1 MKNLY
6 RKNNFYLAKN
16 ELAELTDS
24 LLTSYSDSFGVNVEE
39 GANLPRRSEIVSVIA
54 KLEELLF
61 PGFDG
66 EERYRID
73 TMHYSIGKLV
83 DSVFAELCALTVRCF
98 CYMCKKSGS
107 NHDCRTEERS
117 REAVLAL
124 LKSLP
129 ELRDIARSDIDAAY
143 AGDPAARSTD
153 EIIISYPAVKAIE
166 IQRLA
171 HVLYKHDVPFIP
183 RMMTEYAHSITGID
197 INPGAEIGRGFF
209 IDHGTGVVIGETAR
223 IGNNV
228 RLYQGVTLGAL
239 SFPKDSCGMLVKGL
253 RRHPTIEDDVTIYAN
268 ATVLGDVTIGA
279 GSVLGG
285 NVWVTE
291 SLPPG
296 TKVVAPAE
304 NLIRYRQDAKPLGDK
319 NE

>member
-1 MKNLY
+1 MKNLH
-6 RKNNFYLAKN
+6 RKNNFYLKKDD
-16 ELAELTDS
+16 LDRLTGA
-24 LLTSYSDSFGVNVEE
+24 LCASYQSGFGVNVEE
-39 GANLPRRSEIVSVIA
+39 GANLPRRSEILSVTA

-66 EERYRID
+66 EERYQLD
-73 TMHYSIGKLV
+73 TINYRAGKLIDAV
-83 DSVFAELCALTVRCF
+83 YNELCSLAARCF
-98 CYMCKKSGS
+98 CYTCKKSS
-107 NHDCRTEERS
+107 NPHDCCTEERS
-117 REAVLAL
+117 SKAVMAL
-124 LKSLP
+124 LEALP
-129 ELRDIARSDIDAAY
+129 ELRSVAESDINAAY
-143 AGDPAARSTD
+143 AGDPAARSLD

-171 HVLYKHDVPFIP
+171 HVLYKHNVPFIP

-253 RRHPTIEDDVTIYAN
+253 RRHPTIEDNVTIYAN
-268 ATVLGDVTIGA
+268 ATVLGDVTIGE

-296 TKVVAPAE
+296 TKVVASAE
-304 NLIRYRQDAKPLGDK
+304 NLIRYRKEDAAK
-319 NE
+319 

>member
-1 MKNLY
+1 
-6 RKNNFYLAKN
+6 R
-16 ELAELTDS
+16 
-24 LLTSYSDSFGVNVEE
+24 
-39 GANLPRRSEIVSVIA
+39 EILSVTG

-66 EERYRID
+66 EERYRLD
-73 TMHYSIGKLV
+73 TMDYSIAKLV
-83 DSVFAELCALTVRCF
+83 EQLYSELCELTVRCF

-107 NHDCRTEERS
+107 SHDCRTEEKS

-124 LKSLP
+124 LNAMP
-129 ELRDIARSDIDAAY
+129 ELRNIAQSDIKAAY
-143 AGDPAARSTD
+143 AGDPAARSLD

-166 IQRLA
+166 IQRMA
-171 HVLYKHDVPFIP
+171 HVLYKYDVPFIP

-197 INPGAEIGRGFF
+197 INPGAEIGSGFF

-268 ATVLGDVTIGA
+268 ATVLGDVTIGK

-296 TKVVAPAE
+296 TKVVASAE
-304 NLIRYRQDAKPLGDK
+304 NLIRYSKQAGQESK
-319 NE
+319 

>member
-1 MKNLY
+1 MKKLY
-6 RKNNFYLAKN
+6 KNNNFYLEKSQ
-16 ELAELTDS
+16 LAELTAALCD
-24 LLTSYSDSFGVNVEE
+24 SYSNGFGVNVEE
-39 GANLPRRSEIVSVIA
+39 GANLPRRREILSVTG

-66 EERYRID
+66 EERYRLD
-73 TMHYSIGKLV
+73 TISYSAAKLLE
-83 DSVFAELCALTVRCF
+83 SVYGELCELTVRCF

-107 NHDCRTEERS
+107 SHNCHTEERS
-117 REAVLAL
+117 REAVMAL
-124 LKSLP
+124 LQTLP
-129 ELRDIARSDIDAAY
+129 ELRDIARSDIEAAY
-143 AGDPAARSTD
+143 SGDPAARSMD

-166 IQRLA
+166 IQRMA

-209 IDHGTGVVIGETAR
+209 IDHGTGVVIGETAH

-239 SFPKDSCGMLVKGL
+239 SFPKDSCGMLIKGL
-253 RRHPTIEDDVTIYAN
+253 RRHPTIEDNVTIYAN

-304 NLIRYRQDAKPLGDK
+304 NLIRYRKEAEK
-319 NE
+319 NDGAR

>member
-6 RKNNFYLAKN
+6 RKNNFYLQKN
-16 ELAELTDS
+16 ELDQLTQALS
-24 LLTSYSDSFGVNVEE
+24 ASYKDGFGVNVEE
-39 GANLPRRSEIVSVIA
+39 GANLPRRREILSVTA

-66 EERYRID
+66 EERYRLD
-73 TMHYSIGKLV
+73 TMDYRIGQLLESLYS
-83 DSVFAELCALTVRCF
+83 ELCQLTVRCF
-98 CYMCKKSGS
+98 CYMCKKSSS
-107 NHDCRTEERS
+107 NHDCNTEERS
-117 REAVLAL
+117 RKAVEAL
-124 LKSLP
+124 LHQLP
-129 ELRDIARSDIDAAY
+129 ELREIARSDIDAAY

-166 IQRLA
+166 IQRMA

-253 RRHPTIEDDVTIYAN
+253 RRHPTIEDNVTIYAN

-304 NLIRYRQDAKPLGDK
+304 NLIRYRKEESKQA
-319 NE
+319 

>member
-1 MKNLY
+1 MKKLY
-6 RKNNFYLAKN
+6 KKNNFYLEKSDLDN
-16 ELAELTDS
+16 LTAAMAA
-24 LLTSYSDSFGVNVEE
+24 SYADGFGVNLEE
-39 GANLPRRSEIVSVIA
+39 GADLPRRREILSVIN

-66 EERYRID
+66 EERYRLD
-73 TMHYSIGKLV
+73 TVSYSAGKLL
-83 DSVFAELCALTVRCF
+83 DSLYCELCGLTVRCF
-98 CYMCKKSGS
+98 CYMCKKQSS
-107 NHDCRTEERS
+107 LHDCRTEERS
-117 REAVLAL
+117 REAVMAL
-124 LKSLP
+124 LNALP
-129 ELRDIARSDIDAAY
+129 ELRKIARSDIEAAY

-166 IQRLA
+166 IQRMA
-171 HVLYKHDVPFIP
+171 HVLYKFDVPFIP

-197 INPGAEIGRGFF
+197 INPGAEIGSGFF

-253 RRHPTIEDDVTIYAN
+253 RRHPTIEDNVTIYAN
-268 ATVLGDVTIGA
+268 ATVLGDVTIGE

-304 NLIRYRQDAKPLGDK
+304 NLIRYRKEESAKV
-319 NE
+319 

>member
-6 RKNNFYLAKN
+6 NKKSFYLDKSDLDRLTGALCENYAKG
-16 ELAELTDS
+16 
-24 LLTSYSDSFGVNVEE
+24 FGVNLEE
-39 GANLPRRSEIVSVIA
+39 GANLPRRQDILSVTA

-66 EERYRID
+66 EERYRLD
-73 TMHYSIGKLV
+73 TINYRAGKLIDAV
-83 DSVFAELCALTVRCF
+83 YNELCGLTVRCF
-98 CYMCKKSGS
+98 CYTCKKSG
-107 NHDCRTEERS
+107 NGHNCNTEERS
-117 REAVLAL
+117 REAVMAL
-124 LKSLP
+124 LKALP
-129 ELRDIARSDIDAAY
+129 ELRDMARSDIDAAY

-171 HVLYKHDVPFIP
+171 HILYKHDVPFIP

-197 INPGAEIGRGFF
+197 INPGAEIGKGFF

-253 RRHPTIEDDVTIYAN
+253 RRHPTIEDNVTIYAN

-296 TKVVAPAE
+296 TKVVASAE
-304 NLIRYRQDAKPLGDK
+304 NLIRYRKEDVK
-319 NE
+319 

>member
-1 MKNLY
+1 MKMLY
-6 RKNNFYLAKN
+6 KKNGFCLSKT
-16 ELAELTDS
+16 ELDALTAELS
-24 LLTSYSDSFGVNVEE
+24 QSYADGFGVNVEE
-39 GANLPRRSEIVSVIA
+39 GANLPRRSEIISLTA

-66 EERYRID
+66 EERYHQD
-73 TMHYSIGKLV
+73 SMHYRIGNLLETV
-83 DSVFAELCALTVRCF
+83 YNELCALTVRCF

-117 REAVLAL
+117 REAVMAL
-124 LKSLP
+124 LKALP
-129 ELRDIARSDIDAAY
+129 ELRTIARSDIDAAY

-171 HVLYKHDVPFIP
+171 HVLYKYEVPFIP

-197 INPGAEIGRGFF
+197 INPGAEIGNGFF

-253 RRHPTIEDDVTIYAN
+253 RRHPTIEDNVTIYAN

-296 TKVVAPAE
+296 TKVVASAE
-304 NLIRYRQDAKPLGDK
+304 NLIRYRK
-319 NE
+319 EEHIE

>member
-6 RKNNFYLAKN
+6 NKKCFYLDKTD
-16 ELAELTDS
+16 LDQLTNA
-24 LLTSYSDSFGVNVEE
+24 LCENYSNGFGVNLEE
-39 GANLPRRSEIVSVIA
+39 GANLPRRNDILSVTA

-66 EERYRID
+66 EERYRLD
-73 TMHYSIGKLV
+73 TINYRAGKLIDAV
-83 DSVFAELCALTVRCF
+83 YNELCSLTVRCF
-98 CYMCKKSGS
+98 CYTCKKSG
-107 NHDCRTEERS
+107 NGHDCHTEERS
-117 REAVLAL
+117 REAVMAL
-124 LKSLP
+124 LKALP
-129 ELRDIARSDIDAAY
+129 DLRDMARSDIDAAY

-171 HVLYKHDVPFIP
+171 HILYKHDVPFIP

-197 INPGAEIGRGFF
+197 INPGAEIGKGFF

-253 RRHPTIEDDVTIYAN
+253 RRHPTIEDNVTIYAN

-296 TKVVAPAE
+296 TKVVASAE
-304 NLIRYRQDAKPLGDK
+304 NLIRYRKDDVK
-319 NE
+319 

>member
-1 MKNLY
+1 MKKQADLV
-6 RKNNFYLAKN
+6 RISSIVEKLEA
-16 ELAELTDS
+16 
-24 LLTSYSDSFGVNVEE
+24 SYSDHIGVNLTGEDMI
-39 GANLPRRSEIVSVIA
+39 PRRDEIIAVTEKLLEIIFPGYQRSFVGAGVAALLLEVQSELSNQICRAMRRREKSVCKCSGCSENECGHA
-54 KLEELLF
+54 VYRLLEEL
-61 PGFDG
+61 P
-66 EERYRID
+66 EIREI
-73 TMHYSIGKLV
+73 TKLDV
-83 DSVFAELCALTVRCF
+83 A
-98 CYMCKKSGS
+98 
-107 NHDCRTEERS
+107 
-117 REAVLAL
+117 
-124 LKSLP
+124 
-129 ELRDIARSDIDAAY
+129 AAY
-143 AGDPAARSTD
+143 AGDPAAANYD
-153 EIIISYPAVKAIE
+153 EIILSYPGLKAIT

-171 HVLYKHDVPFIP
+171 HVLYLEHVPLIP

-209 IDHGTGVVIGETAR
+209 IDHGTGVVIGETAH

-239 SFPKDSCGMLVKGL
+239 SFPKDSCGMLIKGL
-253 RRHPTIEDDVTIYAN
+253 RRHPTIEDNVTIYAN

-304 NLIRYRQDAKPLGDK
+304 NLIRYRKEESGSK
-319 NE
+319 

>member
-1 MKNLY
+1 MH
-6 RKNNFYLAKN
+6 
-16 ELAELTDS
+16 
-24 LLTSYSDSFGVNVEE
+24 
-39 GANLPRRSEIVSVIA
+39 
-54 KLEELLF
+54 
-61 PGFDG
+61 
-66 EERYRID
+66 YRIGNLLE
-73 TMHYSIGKLV
+73 TVYN
-83 DSVFAELCALTVRCF
+83 ELCALTVRCF

-117 REAVLAL
+117 REAVMAL
-124 LKSLP
+124 LKALP
-129 ELRDIARSDIDAAY
+129 ELRTIARSDIDAAY

-171 HVLYKHDVPFIP
+171 HVLYKYEVPFIP

-197 INPGAEIGRGFF
+197 INPGAEIGNGFF

-253 RRHPTIEDDVTIYAN
+253 RRHPTIEDNVTIYAN

-296 TKVVAPAE
+296 TKVVASAE
-304 NLIRYRQDAKPLGDK
+304 NLIRYRK
-319 NE
+319 EEHIE

>member
-6 RKNNFYLAKN
+6 KKTDFYLEKKDLDA
-16 ELAELTDS
+16 LTGS
-24 LLTSYSDSFGVNVEE
+24 LSTSYADGLGVNLEE
-39 GANLPRRSEIVSVIA
+39 GANLPRRSEILSVTA

-61 PGFDG
+61 PGFDN
-66 EERYRID
+66 EERYRLD
-73 TMHYSIGKLV
+73 TMPYSIGRLL
-83 DSVFAELCALTVRCF
+83 DSVYGELCGLTVRSF
-98 CYMCKKSGS
+98 CYMCKKQSSGH
-107 NHDCRTEERS
+107 NCRTEERS
-117 REAVLAL
+117 RKAVMAL
-124 LKSLP
+124 LNALP
-129 ELRDIARSDIDAAY
+129 ELREIAKSDIDAAY
-143 AGDPAARSTD
+143 SGDPAARSKD

-166 IQRLA
+166 IQRMA
-171 HVLYKHDVPFIP
+171 HVLYQYEVPFIP

-268 ATVLGDVTIGA
+268 ATVLGDVTIGK

-296 TKVVAPAE
+296 TKVVASTE
-304 NLIRYRQDAKPLGDK
+304 NLIRFRKDE
-319 NE
+319 NEKK

>member
-1 MKNLY
+1 MKKLY
-6 RKNNFYLAKN
+6 KRNNFYLEK
-16 ELAELTDS
+16 AELDS
-24 LLTSYSDSFGVNVEE
+24 LSNALSASYTDKFGVNLEE
-39 GANLPRRSEIVSVIA
+39 GANLPRRREILSVTS

-66 EERYRID
+66 EERYHLD
-73 TMHYSIGKLV
+73 TIGYSVAKLIEQLY
-83 DSVFAELCALTVRCF
+83 SELCELTVRCF

-107 NHDCRTEERS
+107 SHDCRTEEKS
-117 REAVLAL
+117 REAVMAL
-124 LKSLP
+124 LKALP
-129 ELRDIARSDIDAAY
+129 ELRNIAQSDIKAAY
-143 AGDPAARSTD
+143 AGDPAARSLD

-166 IQRLA
+166 IQRMA
-171 HVLYKHDVPFIP
+171 HVLYKYDVPFIP

-268 ATVLGDVTIGA
+268 ATVLGDVTVGK

-296 TKVVAPAE
+296 TKVVASAE
-304 NLIRYRQDAKPLGDK
+304 NLIRYSKQGTPEQK
-319 NE
+319 

>member
-6 RKNNFYLAKN
+6 KKNDYYLTSG
-16 ELAELTDS
+16 ELEKLTSGLTDS
-24 LLTSYSDSFGVNVEE
+24 YADKFGVNLEE
-39 GANLPRRSEIVSVIA
+39 GANLPRRQEILSVVA
-54 KLEELLF
+54 KLEDLLF

-66 EERYRID
+66 AERWRFD
-73 TMHYSIGKLV
+73 TIGYSVGKLI
-83 DSVFAELCALTVRCF
+83 DSLYAELCNLTVRSF
-98 CYMCKKSGS
+98 CYMCKKQTLQ
-107 NHDCRTEERS
+107 HDCQTEKRS
-117 REAVLAL
+117 RQAVMAL
-124 LKSLP
+124 LESLP
-129 ELRDIARSDIDAAY
+129 ELRAIARSDIEAAY

-171 HVLYKHDVPFIP
+171 HVLYGYEVPFIP

-268 ATVLGDVTIGA
+268 ATVLGDVTIGR

-296 TKVVAPAE
+296 TKVVASAE
-304 NLIRYRQDAKPLGDK
+304 NLIRYRK
-319 NE
+319 NDNTGE

>member
-1 MKNLY
+1 MKKLY
-6 RKNNFYLAKN
+6 TKNNFYLAKS
-16 ELAELTDS
+16 ELDALSSALSE
-24 LLTSYSDSFGVNVEE
+24 SYADKFGVNLEE
-39 GANLPRRSEIVSVIA
+39 GANLPRRREILSVTG

-66 EERYRID
+66 GERYHLD
-73 TMHYSIGKLV
+73 TIEYSAAKLIEQLY
-83 DSVFAELCALTVRCF
+83 SELTELTVRSF

-107 NHDCRTEERS
+107 SHDCRTEERS
-117 REAVLAL
+117 REAVMAL
-124 LKSLP
+124 LKALP
-129 ELRDIARSDIDAAY
+129 ELRKIAQSDIQAAY
-143 AGDPAARSTD
+143 AGDPAARSLD

-166 IQRLA
+166 IQRMA

-197 INPGAEIGRGFF
+197 INPGAEIGSGFF

-268 ATVLGDVTIGA
+268 ATVLGDVTIGK

-296 TKVVAPAE
+296 TKVVASAE
-304 NLIRYRQDAKPLGDK
+304 NLIRYSNQTKEAGK
-319 NE
+319 

>member
-6 RKNNFYLAKN
+6 QKGNYYLNK
-16 ELAELTDS
+16 EELTD
-24 LLTSYSDSFGVNVEE
+24 LTGALCASYSDGFGVNLEE
-39 GANLPRRSEIVSVIA
+39 GANLPRRREIMSVIS

-66 EERYRID
+66 EERCRKDVID
-73 TMHYSIGKLV
+73 YHIGKVLDAV
-83 DSVFAELCALTVRCF
+83 YNELCTLTVRCF
-98 CYMCKKSGS
+98 CYMCKKSGNS
-107 NHDCRTEERS
+107 RDCRTEERS
-117 REAVLAL
+117 REAVMAL
-124 LKSLP
+124 LKALP
-129 ELRDIARSDIDAAY
+129 DLRDMARSDIDAAY

-171 HVLYKHDVPFIP
+171 HILYKHDVPFIP

-253 RRHPTIEDDVTIYAN
+253 RRHPTIEDNVTIYAN

-291 SLPPG
+291 SLPEG
-296 TKVVAPAE
+296 TKVVASAE
-304 NLIRYRQDAKPLGDK
+304 NLIRYRKEDSAK
-319 NE
+319 

>member
-6 RKNNFYLAKN
+6 NKKCFYLDKTD
-16 ELAELTDS
+16 LDQLTNA
-24 LLTSYSDSFGVNVEE
+24 LCENYSNGFGVNLEE
-39 GANLPRRSEIVSVIA
+39 GANLPRRKDILSVTA

-66 EERYRID
+66 EERYRLD
-73 TMHYSIGKLV
+73 TINYRAGKLIDAV
-83 DSVFAELCALTVRCF
+83 YNELCSLTVRCF
-98 CYMCKKSGS
+98 CYTCKKSG
-107 NHDCRTEERS
+107 NGHDCHTEERS
-117 REAVLAL
+117 REAVMAL
-124 LKSLP
+124 LKALP
-129 ELRDIARSDIDAAY
+129 DLRDMARSDIDAAY

-171 HVLYKHDVPFIP
+171 HILYKHDVPFIP

-197 INPGAEIGRGFF
+197 INPGAEIGKGFF

-253 RRHPTIEDDVTIYAN
+253 RRHPTIEDNVTIYAN

-296 TKVVAPAE
+296 TKVVASAE
-304 NLIRYRQDAKPLGDK
+304 NLIRYRKDDAK
-319 NE
+319 

>member
-1 MKNLY
+1 MKMLY
-6 RKNNFYLAKN
+6 KKNGFCLSKT
-16 ELAELTDS
+16 ELDALTAELS
-24 LLTSYSDSFGVNVEE
+24 QSYADGFGVNVEE
-39 GANLPRRSEIVSVIA
+39 GANLPRRREILSVTG

-66 EERYRID
+66 EERFRLD
-73 TMHYSIGKLV
+73 TVSYHTGKLIDAV
-83 DSVFAELCALTVRCF
+83 YSELCNLTVRCF
-98 CYMCKKSGS
+98 CYMCKKQHKS
-107 NHDCRTEERS
+107 HDCNTEERS
-117 REAVLAL
+117 RQAVMAL
-124 LKSLP
+124 LKALP
-129 ELRDIARSDIDAAY
+129 ELRSIARSDIEAAY
-143 AGDPAARSTD
+143 AGDPAARSMD

-166 IQRLA
+166 IQRMA
-171 HVLYKHDVPFIP
+171 HVLYKHEVPFIP

-268 ATVLGDVTIGA
+268 ATVLGDVTIGK

-285 NVWVTE
+285 NVWVTDN
-291 SLPPG
+291 LPPG
-296 TKVVAPAE
+296 TKVVASAE
-304 NLIRYRQDAKPLGDK
+304 NLIRYRQEK
-319 NE
+319 N

>member
-6 RKNNFYLAKN
+6 RKNNFYLEK
-16 ELAELTDS
+16 AELEK
-24 LLTSYSDSFGVNVEE
+24 LTGALSASYQDGFGVNVEE
-39 GANLPRRSEIVSVIA
+39 GANLPRRREILSVTA

-66 EERYRID
+66 EERYRFD
-73 TMHYSIGKLV
+73 TMQYRIGQLLESLYS
-83 DSVFAELCALTVRCF
+83 ELCQLTVRCF

-117 REAVLAL
+117 RKAVTAL
-124 LKSLP
+124 LNALP
-129 ELRDIARSDIDAAY
+129 DLRDIARSDIDAAY

-166 IQRLA
+166 IQRMA

-253 RRHPTIEDDVTIYAN
+253 RRHPTIEDNVTIYAN

-291 SLPPG
+291 DLPPG
-296 TKVVAPAE
+296 TKVVASAE
-304 NLIRYRQDAKPLGDK
+304 NLIRYRKEDAK
-319 NE
+319 

>member
-1 MKNLY
+1 MKKLY
-6 RKNNFYLAKN
+6 KKNNFYLEKSD
-16 ELAELTDS
+16 LDTLTNALS
-24 LLTSYSDSFGVNVEE
+24 GSYADGFGVNVEE
-39 GANLPRRSEIVSVIA
+39 GADLPRRREILSVIN

-66 EERYRID
+66 EERYRLD
-73 TMHYSIGKLV
+73 TVAYSAGKLI
-83 DSVFAELCALTVRCF
+83 DSLYGELCGLTVRCF
-98 CYMCKKSGS
+98 CYMCKKQGVS
-107 NHDCRTEERS
+107 HDCRTEERS
-117 REAVLAL
+117 REAVMAL
-124 LKSLP
+124 LKALP
-129 ELRDIARSDIDAAY
+129 ELRAIARSDIEAAY
-143 AGDPAARSTD
+143 AGDPAARSMD

-166 IQRLA
+166 IQRMA
-171 HVLYKHDVPFIP
+171 HVLYKFDVPFIP

-253 RRHPTIEDDVTIYAN
+253 RRHPTIEDNVTIYAN
-268 ATVLGDVTIGA
+268 ATVLGDVTIGKD
-279 GSVLGG
+279 SVLGG

-296 TKVVAPAE
+296 TKVVASAE
-304 NLIRYRQDAKPLGDK
+304 NLIRYRKEESAKV
-319 NE
+319 

>member
-6 RKNNFYLAKN
+6 RKNSFYLAKN
-16 ELAELTDS
+16 ELDELSQS
-24 LLTSYSDSFGVNVEE
+24 LCKSYSDGFGVNLEE
-39 GANLPRRSEIVSVIA
+39 GANLPRRREIMSVIS

-66 EERYRID
+66 EERCRAEVIEY
-73 TMHYSIGKLV
+73 HIGKVV
-83 DSVFAELCALTVRCF
+83 DAVFNELCSLTVRCF

-107 NHDCRTEERS
+107 NHNCNTEERS
-117 REAVLAL
+117 RQAVIAL
-124 LKSLP
+124 LKALP
-129 ELRDIARSDIDAAY
+129 ELRDMARSDIDAAY

-171 HVLYKHDVPFIP
+171 HILYKHDVPFIP

-253 RRHPTIEDDVTIYAN
+253 RRHPTIEDNVTIYAN
-268 ATVLGDVTIGA
+268 ATVLGDVTIGE

-291 SLPPG
+291 SLPAG
-296 TKVVAPAE
+296 TKVVASAE
-304 NLIRYRQDAKPLGDK
+304 NLIRYRKEENTK
-319 NE
+319 

>member
-1 MKNLY
+1 MKKLY
-6 RKNNFYLAKN
+6 RKNNFYLEKD
-16 ELAELTDS
+16 ELEKLAGEMLA
-24 LLTSYSDSFGVNVEE
+24 SYSDGFGVNLEE
-39 GANLPRRSEIVSVIA
+39 GANLPRRREILSVIS

-66 EERYRID
+66 EERYRLETIS
-73 TMHYSIGKLV
+73 YSTAKLLESLH
-83 DSVFAELCALTVRCF
+83 DELCGLVVKAF

-107 NHDCRTEERS
+107 HHDCRTEEKS
-117 REAVLAL
+117 RKAVIAL
-124 LKSLP
+124 LRAMP
-129 ELRDIARSDIDAAY
+129 ELRDIARSDIEAAY
-143 AGDPAARSTD
+143 AGDPAARSLD

-166 IQRLA
+166 IQRMA
-171 HVLYKHDVPFIP
+171 HVLYKHEVPFIP

-268 ATVLGDVTIGA
+268 ATVLGDVTIGK

-296 TKVVAPAE
+296 TKVVASAE
-304 NLIRYRQDAKPLGDK
+304 NLIRYRRDDDSRK
-319 NE
+319 

>member
-1 MKNLY
+1 MIMKNLY
-6 RKNNFYLAKN
+6 KKNNFYLEKSQLDD
-16 ELAELTDS
+16 LASALS
-24 LLTSYSDSFGVNVEE
+24 ASYADGFGVNVEE
-39 GANLPRRSEIVSVIA
+39 GANLPRRREILSVVA

-66 EERYRID
+66 EERYRLD
-73 TMHYSIGKLV
+73 TINYSVGKLL
-83 DSVFAELCALTVRCF
+83 DSIYGELCNLTVRSF
-98 CYMCKKSGS
+98 CYMCKKQGAS
-107 NHDCRTEERS
+107 HDCRTEERS
-117 REAVLAL
+117 RKAVLAL
-124 LKSLP
+124 LEALP
-129 ELRDIARSDIDAAY
+129 ELRKTAQSDIEAAY
-143 AGDPAARSTD
+143 SGDPAARSKD

-171 HVLYKHDVPFIP
+171 HVLYKHEVPFIP

-197 INPGAEIGRGFF
+197 IHPGAEIGRGFF

-223 IGNNV
+223 IGSNV

-239 SFPKDSCGMLVKGL
+239 SFPKDACGMLVKGL

-268 ATVLGDVTIGA
+268 ATVLGDVTIGK

-296 TKVVAPAE
+296 TKVVASSE
-304 NLIRYRQDAKPLGDK
+304 NLIHYRK
-319 NE
+319 NTTAEA